1 MLGIGVFLVVTERG
15 RVVAS
20 FRAIGRAGIAIAAL
34 MAISSGSFIAAL
46 NHTSVANVLFLQGL
60 APVLAAV
67 FGMALGE
74 RVSRRTW
81 VAMVVAVAGVAV
93 MGGGPSRPRAPGF
106 ALSGVVSGSFA
117 GTIGV
122 TRPPRP
128 GGVAPPTW
136 AP

>member
-20 FRAIGRAGIAIAAL
+20 FRAIGRAGLAIAAL
-34 MAISSGSFIAAL
+34 MAVSSGSFIAAL

-74 RVSRRTW
+74 RVGRRTW
-81 VAMVVAVAGVAV
+81 VAMAVAVAGVAGV
-93 MGGGPSRPRAPGF
+93 GGGPRPPGAPGVR
-106 ALSGVVSGSFA
+106 LSGA
-117 GTIGV
+117 GVG
-122 TRPPRP
+122 
-128 GGVAPPTW
+128 
-136 AP
+136 